1 MPLRENI
8 IVAIFL
14 IFVLSATA
22 MALHFNGLYGQ
33 DAYEY
38 LRLARALKEMLNE
51 GTGISHSYFPI
62 LYPVTGFLLSEILA
76 NDILALQVV
85 SMMALTGAFFY
96 LKQMI
101 RQLYGTTYGLIVY
114 LVAFFFF
121 SPYVFRFG
129 LLSMSD
135 MLCLFFVVASVFHVV
150 RYLQLAQDKDA
161 VLFTFFAVAAVTTRY
176 AVVPLLIIPALFLLV
191 QLLYR
196 KKWNTLGVV
205 ILAAG
210 CILLPDYLLRGRIL
224 FFQFQ
229 EAELFVDYASNAYS
243 WSPSNFF
250 RSGFD
255 NPDGL
260 QQYTQWNIAAITFQ
274 LIHPAFIFTGLL
286 FIFFLKRDDFD
297 TPAAKLL
304 LLMVLVYAFYI
315 AGLQYQNNRYLLQSF
330 PLVVALYYP
339 AFSRIAM
346 KYFKQRNHQWLF
358 FAMVLF
364 MQLLFFSYSFRSVLA
379 MNRAENAIATSLKD
393 YPGQPIYTCS
403 ITGAIVA
410 YEVENPVTDIYFEN
424 IDRADSNALLLFNY
438 EAFAEHFAG
447 RKPMMNWD
455 WLNKEYVLTPI
466 RTLPEGWTLYA
477 IEEPDATP

>member
-1 MPLRENI
+1 MPLHKNI

-14 IFVLSATA
+14 FFVLAATA
-22 MALHFNGLYGQ
+22 IALHFNGLYGQ

-38 LRLARALKEMLNE
+38 LRLARALKEMLYE

-62 LYPVTGFLLSEILA
+62 LYPVFGFLLSEMLA

-101 RQLYGTTYGLIVY
+101 RELYGTAYGLIVY

-135 MLCLFFVVASVFHVV
+135 MLCLFFVVASVYHIV

-161 VLFTFFAVAAVTTRY
+161 VLFTFFAAAAMATRY
-176 AVVPLLIIPALFLLV
+176 AVIPLLIIPALLLLV

-196 KKWNTLGVV
+196 KKWITIGM
-205 ILAAG
+205 IIIAAG
-210 CILLPDYLLRGRIL
+210 CLLLPDYLLRGRIL
-224 FFQFQ
+224 FFRIQD
-229 EAELFVDYASNAYS
+229 AELLVDYASNAYS
-243 WSPSNFF
+243 WSPLNFF

-260 QQYTQWNIAAITFQ
+260 QQYTQWNIAAVTFQ
-274 LIHPAFIFTGLL
+274 LFHPAFVFTGLL
-286 FIFFLKRDDFD
+286 FIFFLKRNDFY
-297 TPAAKLL
+297 TPTAKLL
-304 LLMVLVYAFYI
+304 VLMVAFYAFYL

-330 PLVVALYYP
+330 PLVLVLYYP
-339 AFSRIAM
+339 AFSRIAR
-346 KYFKQRNHQWLF
+346 KYFKQRNYQWSFL
-358 FAMVLF
+358 AMVLF
-364 MQLLFFSYSFRSVLA
+364 MQLLFFSYSFRSILS
-379 MNRAENAIATSLKD
+379 MNRAEHAIATSLKD

-438 EAFAEHFAG
+438 EAFAEHFSG
-447 RKPMMNWD
+447 KKPMMNWD

-466 RTLPEGWTLYA
+466 RTLPEGWTLFA
-477 IEEPDATP
+477 IKEPDATP